1 MTPRALDKWHE
12 KYDFSS
18 CTPLLGEIRRRAV
31 RKNLCGSSSLYK
43 DLKSFPKEDDSKE
56 KGEIRRKLIDGWRP
70 LDRKLGDRTD
80 YLLWRKYICRNDDD
94 EYLLTRHILEV
105 ADKDWVQISERGLDS
120 SSDPVVWGTAFMV
133 TWILAG
139 NVEKDGEE
147 RLVTRDEALA
157 LARSLENRLDR
168 LNPLPSCPAGCAF
181 VRLWAQTGIQRLR
194 AKEGNWL
201 GLSEIGD
208 YVDEVEK
215 LFEQINGSDWEPG
228 ESCPLDLLKSD
239 DKVLIPFSLKTAA
252 EKVNKIIYLTRST
265 INNVAKNGIENG
277 EITDEIDELLEK
289 RWKFALSDWRY
300 ARDLWKGYGGDE
312 KRWKRNELLSLG
324 SLGRSFVDAGEYI
337 RGGAVNYVS
346 LQLIPESLEGDDVI
360 ARMVNGACFQIR
372 QCGLEVDPRF
382 REDDETSGREEE
394 QKADKRPTR
403 ETTDSKPKSI
413 QEIRLHNDSDWTRVQ
428 EWYNKLDEPD
438 ETSPLKEMGKRK
450 NVPSDVLQKGFSLAR
465 DYGLLHTSHYLLK
478 KIDSPRAAE
487 VEDFAHSVKRA
498 QKHMPLGFSWEK
510 QEDWRVALKN
520 AWLRTEHSLPPKRV
534 LYLHEMLLGRYSV
547 HARAAKREHTPMYLE
562 RYFAGTV
569 PEDNG
574 RNENSK
580 SERWAEK
587 YADQLFETKPGTITP
602 KKFEKLS
609 GALSDSSPVGRLPN
623 IAFVSVVLQDD
634 KNVSVLAHAFSD
646 SGPSWKKSQTSIP
659 GLLEA
664 GENLRDVINS
674 ESIISVV
681 LNSSNEL
688 SPLGDPLKKL
698 CDLIVSM
705 ARDVSTDVQWLI
717 LSVDPDLGLLPWQE
731 LLRQEHGTDYG
742 VSLVPSFS
750 WAVKSFKGT
759 DFQWADEPEIITG
772 DDDPKVM
779 SLADDIKANKARL
792 RERTGPIPPSPVP
805 SDACSAS
812 VVAGHGTSI
821 ENDDIPSIRGPNRRP
836 LNREEWYDLM
846 NRRIVTI
853 HSCWG
858 GDAGSHTLGDWTG
871 LSFLGL
877 SLGSRLISAPA
888 TAIPPETARTLH
900 ERLLSSEGGH
910 TFGERYLKAIEEDW
924 RVALYNLYGFGF
936 EPLTNTDSSQ

>member
-1 MTPRALDKWHE
+1 
-12 KYDFSS
+12 
-18 CTPLLGEIRRRAV
+18 
-31 RKNLCGSSSLYK
+31 
-43 DLKSFPKEDDSKE
+43 
-56 KGEIRRKLIDGWRP
+56 
-70 LDRKLGDRTD
+70 
-80 YLLWRKYICRNDDD
+80 
-94 EYLLTRHILEV
+94 
-105 ADKDWVQISERGLDS
+105 
-120 SSDPVVWGTAFMV
+120 MV

-139 NVEKDGEE
+139 NVEKDVER
-147 RLVTRDEALA
+147 RLVTRDEALT
-157 LARSLENRLDR
+157 LANSLENKLDGVT
-168 LNPLPSCPAGCAF
+168 PLPSCPAGCAF

-194 AKEGNWL
+194 AKEKNWL

-208 YVDEVEK
+208 YVDEVKK
-215 LFEQINGSDWEPG
+215 LLRQINGSDWKPG
-228 ESCPLDLLKSD
+228 ESCSLDLLKSD
-239 DKVLIPFSLKTAA
+239 DKILTPLSITTAG
-252 EKVNKIIYLTRST
+252 EKVNKIIYLIRLT

-277 EITDEIDELLEK
+277 EITDEIDDLLKE
-289 RWKFALSDWRY
+289 RWKFALSDWQY
-300 ARDLWKGYGGDE
+300 ARDLWKGHGGDDE
-312 KRWKRNELLSLG
+312 RWKRNELMALRN
-324 SLGRSFVDAGEYI
+324 LGRSLVEAGEYI
-337 RGGAVNYVS
+337 RGGAASYVS
-346 LQLIPESLEGDDVI
+346 LRLIPEFLEPESLEDDDTIVGMI
-360 ARMVNGACFQIR
+360 NGACFQIR

-382 REDDETSGREEE
+382 RRDDETSRKEE

-403 ETTDSKPKSI
+403 ETTDSRPKSI
-413 QEIRLHNDSDWTRVQ
+413 QEMRLYNDSDWTRVQ

-438 ETSPLKEMGKRK
+438 ETSPLIEMGKRK
-450 NVPSDVLQKGFSLAR
+450 NVPSDVLRKGFSLAR
-465 DYGLLHTSHYLLK
+465 EYGLLHTSHYLLK
-478 KIDSPRAAE
+478 KIDAPRAEE
-487 VEDFAHSVKRA
+487 VEDFAHTVKRA
-498 QKHMPLGFSWEK
+498 QEHMPLGFSWEK
-510 QEDWRVALKN
+510 QEDWRGALKN

-547 HARAAKREHTPMYLE
+547 HARAAKRDHTPMYFE
-562 RYFAGTV
+562 RYFAGAV

-574 RNENSK
+574 KNENSK

-587 YADQLFETKPGTITP
+587 CAEQLFETKPGTITP
-602 KKFEKLS
+602 KSFEELS
-609 GALSDSSPVGRLPN
+609 EGLSELSSVGRLPD
-623 IAFVSVVLQDD
+623 IAFVSVVLKGD
-634 KNVSVLAHAFSD
+634 KNVSVLAYAFSD

-664 GENLRDVINS
+664 GEDLRDILNS
-674 ESIISVV
+674 KSIISIM

-698 CDLIVSM
+698 RDLIVSM
-705 ARDVSTDVQWLI
+705 ARDVSPDVQWFI
-717 LSVDPDLGLLPWQE
+717 LSPDPDLGLLPWQE

-750 WAVKSFKGT
+750 WAKKSFDDT
-759 DFQWADEPEIITG
+759 DYRWADEPEIVTG

-779 SLADDIKANKARL
+779 PLADSIKANKARL

-821 ENDDIPSIRGPNRRP
+821 ENDDIPSIQGPNRRP

-846 NRRIVTI
+846 DRRIVTI

-888 TAIPPETARTLH
+888 TAIPPETAQTLH
-900 ERLLSSEGGH
+900 ERLLPSEGAP
-910 TFGERYLKAIEEDW
+910 TFGERYLKAIKKDW

-936 EPLTNTDSSQ
+936 EPLTNTDSPQ